1 MNSKLI
7 RDEVDGFT
15 CDDQV
20 LNQDIPYSKRRGEA
34 IEVFTS
40 TRTHL
45 DVRQRDIDMVGEN
58 KHVVDGVSGLDEVP
72 KEPLEERPV
81 QGAEHGLW
89 RIEARED
96 LDEDIGE
103 SKLGD

>member
-1 MNSKLI
+1 
-7 RDEVDGFT
+7 
-15 CDDQV
+15 
-20 LNQDIPYSKRRGEA
+20 
-34 IEVFTS
+34 
-40 TRTHL
+40 
-45 DVRQRDIDMVGEN
+45 MVGEY